1 MTAADNADRYDPRA
15 VQDKWQ
21 QRWAATDIFRASDDP
36 DDPRPR
42 TYVLDMFPY
51 PSGDLHMG
59 HAEAY
64 ALGDAMARYYTLRGH
79 NVLHPI
85 GWDAFGL
92 PAENA
97 AIRNNTHPADWT
109 YKNIEVQAAS
119 FRQYGVSFDWSRR
132 LQTCDPDYYK
142 WTQWLFLRLYERG
155 LAYRSDGYVN
165 WCPVDQTVLA
175 NEQVI
180 NGKCERCG
188 SEVIRRVLTQWY
200 FKITEYADRLLAD
213 MARLEGKWP
222 ERVLLMQ
229 RNWIGRSEGAEVSFQ
244 IEGRPES
251 VTVFTTR
258 PDTLYGATFFVVAA
272 DSPLAAEL
280 CAPGQQAALDGYL
293 AEVRKLTD
301 IERQSADRE
310 KTGVFLGR
318 YAINPVNNERIPVWA
333 ADYVLPD
340 YGTGAIMAVPAH
352 DQRDLDFARKFGLPV
367 GVVLETGSPDPA
379 ETGIAT
385 PGEGTLINSG
395 PLDGL
400 SKREAIDKIIE
411 ILAERG
417 LGRAAVNY
425 RLRDWLL
432 SRQRFW
438 GAPIPIVYCDGC
450 GEVAVPDDQLPVLLP
465 DLRGQELA
473 PKGSSPL
480 AAAADWVT
488 TECPKCGGPAKR
500 DTDTMDTFVDSSWY
514 FLRYCSPDFEHG
526 PFEVDSVRRW
536 SPVDLYV
543 GGVEHAIL
551 HLLYSRFFVKVL
563 HDMKML
569 EFTEP
574 FTALVNQ
581 GQVINQG
588 KAMSKSLGN
597 GVNLGEQL
605 AAHGVDAIRLTMIF
619 ASPPEDDIDWADMN
633 PDALVKF
640 LGRVHR
646 VAAEVAGA
654 TSPGPA
660 GVSTAGETGG
670 HLELRKATHRTID
683 EVTRLVEST
692 RLNVAVARLMELVS
706 AARRAI
712 DAGPGAGDLAVRE
725 AAETLAI
732 FLSLF
737 APYTAEECWEMLGHE
752 SSVARAAWPVADPA
766 LLVEDSVTCVIQV
779 DGKVRDRLEVATSV
793 SEDELRELA
802 LANPAVERAL
812 AGRGVRT
819 VIVRPPKLVNV
830 VSA

>member
-1 MTAADNADRYDPRA
+1 MTPADSADRYDPRA
-15 VQDKWQ
+15 VQEKWQ
-21 QRWAATDIFRASDDP
+21 QRWAAMDVFRASDEP
-36 DDPRPR
+36 DDSRPR

-109 YKNIEVQAAS
+109 YKNIEIQAAS
-119 FRQYGVSFDWSRR
+119 FREYAVSFDWSRR
-132 LQTCDPDYYK
+132 LQTCDEDYYR
-142 WTQWLFLRLYERG
+142 WTQWLFLRFYERG
-155 LAYRSDGYVN
+155 LAYRSDGHVN

-180 NGKCERCG
+180 AGRCERCG

-213 MARLEGKWP
+213 MVPLEGKWP
-222 ERVLLMQ
+222 DRVLLMQ
-229 RNWIGRSEGAEVSFQ
+229 RNWIGRSEGAEVSFE
-244 IEGRPES
+244 IEGRDEP

-272 DSPLAAEL
+272 DSPLAVEL
-280 CAPGQQAALDGYL
+280 CGSGAERAALEAYL

-318 YAINPVNNERIPVWA
+318 YAINPVNGERIPVWA

-352 DQRDLDFARKFGLPV
+352 DQRDLDFALRFGLPV
-367 GVVLETGSPDPA
+367 RVVLDTGMADPA
-379 ETGIAT
+379 STGVAT
-385 PGEGTLINSG
+385 AGAGTLINSG

-400 SKREAIDKIIE
+400 SKSDAIKQIIE
-411 ILAERG
+411 ILAARE
-417 LGRAAVNY
+417 LGRGAVTY
-425 RLRDWLL
+425 RLRDWLV

-438 GAPIPIVYCDGC
+438 GAPIPIVYCEGC
-450 GEVAVPDDQLPVLLP
+450 GEVAVPDDQLPVRLP

-473 PKGSSPL
+473 PKGVSPL
-480 AAAADWVT
+480 AAATDWVN

-514 FLRYCSPDFEHG
+514 FLRYCSPGFTAG
-526 PFEVDSVRRW
+526 PFEVESVRRW
-536 SPVDLYV
+536 CPVDLYV

-563 HDMKML
+563 HDMQML
-569 EFTEP
+569 DFIEP

-619 ASPPEDDIDWADMN
+619 ASPPEDDIDWADMR
-633 PDALVKF
+633 PDALVRF
-640 LGRVHR
+640 LGRVVR
-646 VAAEVAGA
+646 VAAEVAAAGA
-654 TSPGPA
+654 DATGSGA
-660 GVSTAGETGG
+660 GNA
-670 HLELRKATHRTID
+670 ELRKVTHKTID

-712 DAGPGAGDLAVRE
+712 DSGPGAGDPAVRE
-725 AAETLAI
+725 GAEALAVM
-732 FLSLF
+732 LSLF
-737 APYTAEECWEMLGHE
+737 APYTAEECWEILGHE
-752 SSVARAAWPVADPA
+752 PSVARAAWPVADPA
-766 LLVEDSVTCVIQV
+766 LLIEDTVTCVVQV
-779 DGKVRDRLEVATSV
+779 DGKVRDRLEVPAAIG
-793 SEDELRELA
+793 ENELRELA
-802 LANPAVERAL
+802 LATAGVERAL

-819 VIVRPPKLVNV
+819 VIVRPPKLVNIV
-830 VSA
+830 AA